1 MKRLNQKISNS
12 SFGRILE
19 LSFQGST
26 RSKFHVICNNNIQT
40 KRPSLKH
47 RQAFTML
54 YAKVYLSEIDYT
66 SNNSETYPIYR
77 GALAQYWWTPG
88 PKKVKISQ
96 TVETKPNFFEN
107 MVPAKFNTQTTLEA
121 DVNEE
126 NRQFDFELLSK

>member
-1 MKRLNQKISNS
+1 MDLALKAVVGMMVGACLLPLIGCGESSDSRLPNRNEIS
-12 SFGRILE
+12 GTVTLDG
-19 LSFQGST
+19 Q
-26 RSKFHVICNNNIQT
+26 
-40 KRPSLKH
+40 
-47 RQAFTML
+47 
-54 YAKVYLSEIDYT
+54 EIDNGSIT
-66 SNNSETYPIYR
+66 FFSEKD
-77 GALAQYWWTPG
+77 AAQGIQASGSIKDGKYEILVTPG